1 MTYCTE
7 KLYIENATSLEQRLE
22 RYEQIIEALEL
33 QMVNVGAG
41 NSDIE
46 EYTLDDGQVK
56 ISTTYRDVNQI
67 AKAIQGFEFL
77 RQKIIN
83 KLNGRSVVI
92 RPWRG
97 LC

>member
-1 MTYCTE
+1 MTCTE
-7 KLYIENATSLEQRLE
+7 KLYIENATSLEERLS
-22 RYEQIIEALEL
+22 RYDQIIEALEL
-33 QMVNVGAG
+33 QMLNVGAG
-41 NSDIE
+41 NSDID

-56 ISTTYRDVNQI
+56 ISTTYRDVNQM
-67 AKAIQGFEFL
+67 AKAIDRFQFL

-83 KLNGRSVVI
+83 SLNGRSVVI